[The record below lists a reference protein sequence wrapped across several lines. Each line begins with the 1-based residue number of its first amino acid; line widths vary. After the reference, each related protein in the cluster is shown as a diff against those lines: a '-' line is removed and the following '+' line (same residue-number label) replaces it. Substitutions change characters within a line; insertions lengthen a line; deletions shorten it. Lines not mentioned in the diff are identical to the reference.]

1 MENRINQVM
10 ELADGNKYVVMKQ
23 AVYKGESYYVTA
35 KLTDDETD
43 VLEEFKVFKQVMHNE
58 QPCMIEVNDPSL
70 VKLVCK
76 YVGLLDTENQN

>member
-23 AVYKGESYYVTA
+23 AFYKNENYYVTA
-35 KLTDDETD
+35 KLTDDEND
-43 VLEEFKVFKQVMHNE
+43 VLDEFLVFKQVKHDG
-58 QPCMIEVNDPSL
+58 QDCMLAVDDPSL

-76 YVGLLDTENQN
+76 YVGLLEENQN

>member
-23 AVYKGESYYVTA
+23 AFYKNENYYVTA
-35 KLTDDETD
+35 KLTENEDD
-43 VLEEFKVFKQVMHNE
+43 VLEEFLVFKQVNNNG
-58 QPCMIEVNDPSL
+58 QDCMLKVDDPSL

-76 YVGLLDTENQN
+76 YVGLLDENQN